1 MVCILTAWKRD
12 LLLLM
17 QRTKIKT
24 FFPMKRTLQYFLFL
38 TTIKIGRTLRDVFSS
53 YQFALDFFRASSKT
67 WWSIERDV
75 FFSSCHEHRTKEKL
89 LRVYSMRNRTSDL
102 PIPSSM
108 PWPLRHRDS
117 KVSEVYYEV
126 YMTRVLH
133 TVRISNVDSVMFVD
147 RNKIRDGKFWTR

>member
-38 TTIKIGRTLRDVFSS
+38 TTIKIGRTLRDVFGS

-89 LRVYSMRNRTSDL
+89 LRVYSMRNRSSDL

-108 PWPLRHRDS
+108 LYHWATDTPRWARSITKFMIP
-117 KVSEVYYEV
+117 
-126 YMTRVLH
+126 VLH
-133 TVRISNVDSVMFVD
+133 TVRISNVDSIMFVD
-147 RNKIRDGKFWTR
+147 RNKRDGKFWTR

>member
-38 TTIKIGRTLRDVFSS
+38 TTIKIGRTLRDVFGS
-53 YQFALDFFRASSKT
+53 YQFALDFLRASSKT

-75 FFSSCHEHRTKEKL
+75 FFRLVTSIGQRKNCLGFIPWGIEAQTFQFHPQCSNHWATDTPRWARSITKF
-89 LRVYSMRNRTSDL
+89 M
-102 PIPSSM
+102 IP
-108 PWPLRHRDS
+108 
-117 KVSEVYYEV
+117 
-126 YMTRVLH
+126 VLH
-133 TVRISNVDSVMFVD
+133 TVRISNVDSIMFVD
-147 RNKIRDGKFWTR
+147 RNKRDGKFWTR